1 MVIDRIEGD
10 FAVVEV
16 SKGEF
21 RNVPL
26 SLIEGSAR
34 DGSVLNN
41 IESRYIVDEEAT
53 LARRQKIQKELHSL
67 FRKK

>member
-16 SKGEF
+16 AKGEF

-26 SLIEGSAR
+26 NLIDGSAR

-41 IESRYIVDEEAT
+41 IGFRYIVDEEAT
-53 LARRQKIQKELHSL
+53 LARRREAEKRQRSL
-67 FRKK
+67 FRKG